1 MNFLAKIKKA
11 SNSASAPNQD
21 RLVRFLSQPLLL
33 EEAGPP
39 KVLVQLLGVVSLL
52 VVGLIG
58 FAALTEISE
67 SAVVQGQVKPAGS
80 VNLVQHLEGG
90 IVAEIHVEEGAIVE
104 RGDRLITLEGA
115 AAQAEL
121 EQMRAREASL
131 ALRAERLRAFVLDRM
146 PYFFP
151 QEAPTAS
158 APEPASEPE
167 PKDLEPDIR
176 KQLIDARTDERKA
189 RLAALGQAYPEL
201 AEDQSSIL
209 GLQIQAR
216 DSQRQVIQ
224 SRVEQRQAQL
234 EALVEQKSSLKE
246 QVAII
251 REQVG
256 MRKKL
261 LKKGLV
267 SRVVYLETAR
277 ALSKAQGELASLVGQ
292 EMQTRAS
299 LGEAQNSLLE
309 LNAKLRNEALDEM
322 GSVTAELAQVREAIA
337 KLQDRFKRLVIVA
350 PTRGIVKGFTTRTLG
365 AVIGPGQ
372 RVLEIVPL
380 DDMLVAEVRISPRD
394 VGHLRQGQLA
404 NVKFTTYDP
413 ARFGV
418 VEGRLKRVSAST
430 FEDER
435 GEPYFKGIIELNQ
448 SYVGSDPAR
457 NPILPGMVV
466 DADIVTGSK
475 SLLQYLLKPVYRGL
489 SNAFRER

>member
-1 MNFLAKIKKA
+1 MNFLAKLKKA
-11 SNSASAPNQD
+11 SESAGAPNQD

-39 KVLVQLLGVVSLL
+39 RVLVQLLGVVSLL

-58 FAALTEISE
+58 FAAFTDISE
-67 SAVVQGQVKPAGS
+67 SAVVQGQVIPAGS

-90 IVAEIHVEEGAIVE
+90 IIAEIHVEEGAIVE
-104 RGDRLITLEGA
+104 RGDKLVTLEGVA
-115 AAQAEL
+115 AEGEL
-121 EQMRAREASL
+121 DQTRAREASL

-146 PYFFP
+146 PYFIP
-151 QEAPTAS
+151 QEAIAEP
-158 APEPASEPE
+158 APEPSAEAVL
-167 PKDLEPDIR
+167 KDLEPDVR
-176 KQLIDARTDERKA
+176 KQLIDLRMGERRA
-189 RLAALGQAYPEL
+189 RLAALGEAYPEL

-209 GLQIQAR
+209 GFQIQAR
-216 DSQRQVIQ
+216 DSQRKVIQ
-224 SRVEQRQAQL
+224 SRIQQRRAQL
-234 EALVEQKSSLKE
+234 DALVEQKSSLKE

-251 REQVG
+251 NEQVT
-256 MRKKL
+256 MRKNL

-277 ALSKAQGELASLVGQ
+277 ALSKVQGELASLVGQ
-292 EMQTRAS
+292 EMQTRAT

-309 LNAKLRNEALDEM
+309 LDAKLRNEALDEM
-322 GSVTAELAQVREAIA
+322 GSVTAELAQVREALT
-337 KLQDRFKRLVIVA
+337 KLQDRFKRLVILA

-365 AVIGPGQ
+365 AVIGPGEQ
-372 RVLEIVPL
+372 VLEVVPL

-404 NVKFTTYDP
+404 NIKVTTYDA

-435 GEPYFKGIIELNQ
+435 GEPFFKGIIELNQ
-448 SYVGSDPAR
+448 SYVGSDPNK

-489 SNAFRER
+489 NSAFRER